1 MSETAAHSDLMAL
14 ADDKFEEKLSDP
26 DYAKQA
32 AISWRRHA
40 LRLAASQSDRDALA
54 RIMRGHIEYGF
65 DGPMARQESII
76 GIDEAADAILSLLS
90 GAGTKSDGGEPMPE
104 RTQAR
109 LAGLDEGLGPMQAI
123 PQAADDCAAPS
134 DPSPGQRKAHNDS
147 ILARMRGVEQHPAT
161 PESDADPRNP
171 TQRNDNAPS
180 PGPDV
185 RRRVLDILNA
195 VAPAVENLVGHQ
207 EQCDMDGVMVKVSR
221 QALDEV
227 LNAVNEV
234 ALVSALTRPLGG
246 SVLGSLHARARP
258 KRPRHSPAEV
268 RADVLRMYTDP
279 ARVPVADIARLHEV
293 SPAYVSKVAREEG
306 VSRYAP
312 RPKHKRK

>member
-1 MSETAAHSDLMAL
+1 MKDEVQGRIDL
-14 ADDKFEEKLSDP
+14 
-26 DYAKQA
+26 
-32 AISWRRHA
+32 RRSV
-40 LRLAASQSDRDALA
+40 LDALNA
-54 RIMRGHIEYGF
+54 
-65 DGPMARQESII
+65 
-76 GIDEAADAILSLLS
+76 
-90 GAGTKSDGGEPMPE
+90 
-104 RTQAR
+104 
-109 LAGLDEGLGPMQAI
+109 
-123 PQAADDCAAPS
+123 AAP
-134 DPSPGQRKAHNDS
+134 A
-147 ILARMRGVEQHPAT
+147 L
-161 PESDADPRNP
+161 
-171 TQRNDNAPS
+171 
-180 PGPDV
+180 
-185 RRRVLDILNA
+185 
-195 VAPAVENLVGHQ
+195 ENLTTRQ
-207 EQCDMDGVMVKVSR
+207 EQCDADGVMVKVSR

-279 ARVPVADIARLHEV
+279 ARVPVAEIARLHEV